1 MAKPVMR
8 RDTGRGKVMWF
19 PMNYWL
25 TILQMEK
32 EDLGKECW
40 AKKLK
45 DEVDKIRLTCV
56 CHGQQENA
64 IKQGT

>member
-1 MAKPVMR
+1 
-8 RDTGRGKVMWF
+8 MWF